1 MTFSEDL
8 QTRKNDARQEY
19 KKACADWME
28 TRTADNINGNF
39 EKWKIVCD
47 KKRDCMRLSDAHG
60 NAAGTFQLLPDAT
73 GFLLKKLRRTTTGL
87 LVIK

>member
-1 MTFSEDL
+1 MRIVETAKRRSVGTAPPALMRQGVNERMVDCMAFTEDL
-8 QTRKNDARQEY
+8 QARKNDARQEY

-47 KKRDCMRLSDAHG
+47 KKRDCMRLG
-60 NAAGTFQLLPDAT
+60 
-73 GFLLKKLRRTTTGL
+73 
-87 LVIK
+87 VII